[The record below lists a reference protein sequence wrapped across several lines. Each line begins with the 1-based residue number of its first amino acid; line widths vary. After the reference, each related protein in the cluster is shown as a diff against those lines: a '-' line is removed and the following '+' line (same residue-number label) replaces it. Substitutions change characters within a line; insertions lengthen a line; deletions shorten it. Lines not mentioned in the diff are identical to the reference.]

1 MKLLLIAPIF
11 FDYEVKIQK
20 ALQSQY
26 HKVIFR
32 AEIPF
37 NSSFI
42 YYALRRLSKSTAYFF
57 LLRYNKQL
65 LKLIENEKIDKIFII
80 RGFGLDESFF
90 NNVRL
95 GRKNIKIYHYQ
106 WDSLKIF
113 PNGKMI
119 SKYADY
125 NFSFDLEDVNSNK
138 RFKHLPLFYL
148 SSENKKYSKNNISKV
163 DLLFI
168 GSFHSSRNEIVTKAD
183 TACKKQGLVFKSHIY
198 MPFFSYLRALL
209 TNNSVNFKDVSFRK
223 ISYNKYEE
231 MLDKTKVVLDIPYAQ
246 QKGATMRTIETLSK
260 GKKLVS
266 TNKMLQSELFYSFN
280 NIHIWN
286 IDDEL
291 DLKGIISSDFD
302 HSKDKYLYSLDE
314 WLKQIGVLNT

>member
-1 MKLLLIAPIF
+1 MTLLLIAPIF
-11 FDYEVKIQK
+11 FDYEIKIQK

-26 HKVIFR
+26 DKVIFK

-42 YYALRRLSKSTAYFF
+42 YYALRRFNKSLAHYF

-65 LKLIENEKIDKIFII
+65 LKLIEKERIDKIFII

-90 NNVRL
+90 KNVRL
-95 GRKNIKIYHYQ
+95 SIKEIKIFHYQ

-138 RFKHLPLFYL
+138 EFKHLPLFYSL
-148 SSENKKYSKNNISKV
+148 SHNEKYSKNIVQEV
-163 DLLFI
+163 DILFI
-168 GSFHSSRNEIVTKAD
+168 GSYHSSRNEIVAKVHI
-183 TACKKQGLVFKSHIY
+183 ACKKQGLIFKSHIY
-198 MPFFSYLRALL
+198 MPLFSYLRALL
-209 TNNSVNFKDVSFRK
+209 TKNSVNFKEVSFRK
-223 ISYNKYEE
+223 ISYKSYQE

-260 GKKLVS
+260 GKKLLT
-266 TNKMLQSELFYSFN
+266 TNNMLKSELFYSTK
-280 NIHIWN
+280 NIQIWN
-286 IDDEL
+286 INDEL
-291 DLKGIISSDFD
+291 NIKEIISSDFD
-302 HSKDKYLYSLDE
+302 HSKDKYLYSIDK
-314 WLKQIGVLNT
+314 WLKQIGILNI